1 MSRINNAGEIVG
13 VFGYGSLLLPW
24 SMEATLGR
32 PYTGP
37 RYPCRLRGWRRRW
50 TSLYPNERY
59 YFRQPQGGKCYPR
72 HILYL
77 NVEPAD
83 RFLNGVVYL
92 LNKSDLPGL
101 DEREAV
107 YKREVVKV
115 EALDAGLDSLTV
127 YTYVG
132 IPPYI
137 LKGIPVV
144 EDAAIRASYLRIVD
158 EGLNE
163 LGPEFREEYLIST
176 DSTPNVVIDDQAESE

>member
-1 MSRINNAGEIVG
+1 MSPINDDETIG
-13 VFGYGSLLLPW
+13 VFGYGSLLLQR

-32 PYTGP
+32 PYAGP
-37 RYPCRLRGWRRRW
+37 RYSCRLRGWRRRW
-50 TSLYPNERY
+50 TSLYPNET
-59 YFRQPQGGKCYPR
+59 YFYRQLNGARCYPR

-83 RFLNGVVYL
+83 GILNGVVYL

-107 YKREVVKV
+107 YKREVVNV
-115 EALDAGLDSLTV
+115 EGFDADLRSLTV

-137 LKGIPVV
+137 LKGTPVV
-144 EDAAIRASYLRIVD
+144 EEAAIRSSYLRIVD

-163 LGPEFREEYLIST
+163 LGPDFRQEYLRST
-176 DSTPNVVIDDQAESE
+176 DPAPNVVIDDQVETE